1 MKKFTISIITLIMTL
16 GIAAF
21 AYSYGGDPCCG
32 KDGKAISCACRK
44 GDSCPMKKKDAPKG
58 EVASCC
64 DKCDCCKGD
73 SCPMKK
79 KKDAPQPPAGESH
92 KDDEHADR
100 TCACCAAKKH
110 TETVAV
116 SDLYLR

>member
-1 MKKFTISIITLIMTL
+1 MKFTISVITLIMTL

-21 AYSYGGDPCCG
+21 AYSYGGNLCCG
-32 KDGKAISCACRK
+32 KDTKPISCARCN
-44 GDSCPMKKKDAPKG
+44 GDSCPMKKKDTTEKKA
-58 EVASCC
+58 ASCC

-79 KKDAPQPPAGESH
+79 KDAPKPPAGESH
-92 KDDEHADR
+92 KGGEHADHA
-100 TCACCAAKKH
+100 CACCVAKKH
-110 TETVAV
+110 AETVAV